1 METKGHD
8 GRMVTQL
15 EMRRGRGSGAGGF
28 KAGRFGAGRLGIRA
42 AAAALAGLAL
52 LTACSAGGDGGAA
65 PDVPPTSTGSLEQLA
80 TKAHC
85 KPNIQ
90 TDAQELRQAN
100 CTTDDG
106 RYVLATFATDRG
118 QREWINEANDYGGS
132 YLVGRK
138 WVAVG
143 EPNVVAALRGRLG
156 GTVETASPHHSG
168 SSGSGGSEAG
178 HSGHHGS

>member
-1 METKGHD
+1 
-8 GRMVTQL
+8 
-15 EMRRGRGSGAGGF
+15 MR
-28 KAGRFGAGRLGIRA
+28 
-42 AAAALAGLAL
+42 AGLAL
-52 LTACSAGGDGGAA
+52 LTACAALAGCGGGADRDDRPA
-65 PDVPPTSTGSLEQLA
+65 KPPTASGTLEQLA
-80 TKAHC
+80 SKADC
-85 KPNIQ
+85 DPRLQ
-90 TDAQELRQAN
+90 TDAEELRQAH
-100 CTTDDG
+100 CTTEDG

-143 EPNVVAALRGRLG
+143 DPEVVAALRGRLG

-168 SSGSGGSEAG
+168 NSGGGGSEEG